1 MVAQRDREWLLKAAR
16 GDIATNAAIRQVQIM
31 RARLKAGEL
40 DAELAAALEEGDAR
54 YPGDAERFVDI
65 RVGPERVETDPATTE
80 EFERIIE
87 RLPDIDPEDLPD
99 IDPRD
104 LPPADRIKRSLRTT
118 AQIVDLP
125 PPEWL
130 IDGYL
135 AKNSLALLYGPSGCG
150 KTFLALDWALH
161 VATGSYWHGNRV
173 DAGPVL
179 YVAAEGVAGIG
190 RRVKAWME
198 HNGIYD
204 LDKYCPIHWLPEAV
218 NIAEPASVWGLI
230 EVVEELQPSLIVI
243 DTLAR
248 SIVGADENSAKDMG
262 EVIKH
267 LDQLRR
273 ASGAT
278 VLVVHHSGKDAS
290 AGARGSSA
298 LRAAMD
304 TELEVTAVDT
314 QLTVKV
320 TKQKDAAEAAP
331 MRLTRVEVGDS
342 CALVPSSSV
351 MTDDDLPAA
360 VLATLEALREVYVEG
375 GVPVSVWKS
384 AVDVSEATFYR
395 HRSRLLDVG
404 LVENVGTDKQP
415 RYVPVDQEE
424 RASDPTQLSG
434 DSHSLTP

>member
-1 MVAQRDREWLLKAAR
+1 EGGPAGVPRPVRPPPGRPHRRGGRRRHRVRRPARGRGRRRGGGRGPGRRHPPGGVTTMVAQRDREWLLKAAR

-40 DAELAAALEEGDAR
+40 DPELAAALEEGDAR
-54 YPGDAERFVDI
+54 YPGDAERFVELRI
-65 RVGPERVETDPATTE
+65 GPDPVETDPATTE
-80 EFERIIE
+80 AFERIIE
-87 RLPDIDPEDLPD
+87 NLPDIDPENLPD
-99 IDPRD
+99 IDLRD

-161 VATGSYWHGNRV
+161 VATGSFWNGNRV
-173 DAGPVL
+173 DGGSVL
-179 YVAAEGVAGIG
+179 YIAAEGVAGIG
-190 RRVKAWME
+190 KRVKAWMD
-198 HNGIYD
+198 HNRIYD
-204 LDKYCPIHWLPEAV
+204 LDRHHPIHWLPEAV

-230 EVVEELQPSLIVI
+230 EVVEELQPALIVI

-278 VLVVHHSGKDAS
+278 V
-290 AGARGSSA
+290 
-298 LRAAMD
+298 
-304 TELEVTAVDT
+304 
-314 QLTVKV
+314 
-320 TKQKDAAEAAP
+320 
-331 MRLTRVEVGDS
+331 
-342 CALVPSSSV
+342 
-351 MTDDDLPAA
+351 
-360 VLATLEALREVYVEG
+360 
-375 GVPVSVWKS
+375 
-384 AVDVSEATFYR
+384 
-395 HRSRLLDVG
+395 
-404 LVENVGTDKQP
+404 
-415 RYVPVDQEE
+415 
-424 RASDPTQLSG
+424 
-434 DSHSLTP
+434 